1 MKEPKSVYEAFY
13 LFKQR
18 MKGNKLD
25 VNVRTLVKTK
35 FPASEHWT
43 EQEAFI
49 GSILILCLPKGGRLS
64 SQLQVHLNT
73 TDLSLCE

>member
-1 MKEPKSVYEAFY
+1 MSVYEAFY

-35 FPASEHWT
+35 FPASEHG
-43 EQEAFI
+43 QNKRP
-49 GSILILCLPKGGRLS
+49 S
-64 SQLQVHLNT
+64 
-73 TDLSLCE
+73 